1 MRNRKIILESVL
13 DDIEASTETAVSRI
27 QQTADA
33 YPYFRHDYDFQ
44 KECWKEDCD
53 CLLSVYIDMSKFSE
67 E

>member
-33 YPYFRHDYDFQ
+33 YPYFRHDYDF
-44 KECWKEDCD
+44 
-53 CLLSVYIDMSKFSE
+53 
-67 E
+67 